1 MSVIEAGVSPQRE
14 TERAAP
20 FPSVQLRS
28 VKVHEVSVD
37 DSLDVIKTA
46 ELDIVTAE
54 PGVDDATEMLVRD
67 SLPLSTITMGHPAV
81 SEKSIFSIVTPV
93 EDVVVDILKR

>member
-1 MSVIEAGVSPQRE
+1 MDVDEIVPDI
-14 TERAAP
+14 AAP
-20 FPSVQLRS
+20 FPSLYVRS
-28 VKVHEVSVD
+28 VKVHD
-37 DSLDVIKTA
+37 AILADPPALIDTA

-54 PGVDDATEMLVRD
+54 PGVDDWIEMLVRD